1 MDLHYLKLFNVLA
14 AELSF
19 SKAAN
24 MLYIS
29 QPAVSMQI
37 KKLENDLGCKLFNKV
52 GKHLYLSESG
62 KLLYEYTRRIFTL
75 VEEAERNIYS
85 SNGVI
90 KGTINIGASNTPG
103 TYILPRILG
112 EFKEMYPEV
121 DANLHIANTY
131 EIERLIF
138 ENSVDFAVNGGEIL
152 YSSVLCVEKLV
163 DDEVVF
169 IASPGNRLLELENV
183 EISDLV
189 GCKYIVHERNSQ
201 IYKIVEDILYEL
213 DLPLNINMKLGSI
226 DAIKQAVSAGLGISI
241 IPRSAIKNEL
251 KFGLLKEFRV
261 NGKEWRYPYKLIYH
275 KNRQLSYAAAELIK
289 LIRERISL
297 INNK

>member
-14 AELSF
+14 TELSF
-19 SKAAN
+19 SKTAN

-37 KKLENDLGCKLFNKV
+37 KKLESDLGCKLFDKV

-62 KLLYEYTRRIFTL
+62 KLLYEYTKKIFTL
-75 VEEAERNIYS
+75 VEEAERNLYS

-121 DANLHIANTY
+121 DTSLHIANTY
-131 EIERLIF
+131 EIERLVC
-138 ENSVDFAVNGGEIL
+138 ENSVDFAVNGGEIH
-152 YSSVLCVEKLV
+152 YSSVLNVEKLV

-169 IASPGNRLLELENV
+169 ISSPGNRLSELESV
-183 EISDLV
+183 EIPDLI
-189 GCKYIVHERNSQ
+189 GSKYIVHERNSQ
-201 IYKIVEDILYEL
+201 LYKLVEGILNEL
-213 DLPLNINMKLGSI
+213 KLPFNINMTLGSI
-226 DAIKQAVSAGLGISI
+226 DAIKQAVSSGLGVSI
-241 IPRSAIKNEL
+241 IPRSVIRNEL
-251 KFGLLKEFRV
+251 KFGLLKEFRI
-261 NGKEWRYPYKLIYH
+261 NGKEWLYPYKLVYH
-275 KNRQLSYAAAELIK
+275 KNRQLSCAAVELIK
-289 LIRERISL
+289 LIRERIRG
-297 INNK
+297 INHK